1 MSELPLVLAVHG
13 TRNPAGGQVSEGLRA
28 AVADR
33 LPGVE
38 VRLGWVDIHTP
49 TVTDTL
55 TELGPCVVVPC
66 FLTAGYHVESDLP
79 EAAATAGGQAVITT
93 LIGDEIFDA
102 VVQRLTESGALE
114 PANPADAVVLAHA
127 GSLREQSVAEVHAVA
142 DRLSRRLGRPV
153 VAAFLSAA
161 GPDVGSAVAELRAGG
176 HRRIAIASYLLAPGI
191 FHSRLAGF
199 GADVVAEP
207 IGVHP
212 LLIEG
217 ILRRYAEAVAPVVP
231 AGSPVRVP
239 E

>member
-1 MSELPLVLAVHG
+1 MNELPLVLAVHG
-13 TRNPAGGQVSEGLRA
+13 TRNPAGGEVSEGLRA

-33 LPGVE
+33 LPGVD

-79 EAAATAGGQAVITT
+79 EAAAAAGGRALITS

-114 PANPADAVVLAHA
+114 PAQHADAVVLAHA
-127 GSLREQSVAEVHAVA
+127 GSLREESVAQVHAVA
-142 DRLSRRLGRPV
+142 SRLSRLLGRPV

-161 GPDVGSAVAELRAGG
+161 EPDVGSAVAGLRAGG
-176 HRRIAIASYLLAPGI
+176 AERIAIASYLLAPGI
-191 FHSRLAGF
+191 FHDRLADL
-199 GADVVAEP
+199 GADAVAEP

-217 ILRRYAEAVAPVVP
+217 ILRRYTEAVGAPVR
-231 AGSPVRVP
+231 AGAPG
-239 E
+239 